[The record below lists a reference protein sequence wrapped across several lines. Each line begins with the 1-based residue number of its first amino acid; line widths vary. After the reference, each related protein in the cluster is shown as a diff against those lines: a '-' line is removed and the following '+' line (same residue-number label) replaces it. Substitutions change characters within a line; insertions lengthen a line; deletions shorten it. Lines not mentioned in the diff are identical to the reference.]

1 MDRED
6 HEALLELTLW
16 QDNMRQA
23 WRTVK
28 ANDGAAGVDGKDI
41 AQTAQHLRRH
51 WPKIAQQLR
60 RGQYRPGAIRQVQI
74 PKPDGGIRVLGIPNV
89 QDRLIQQALLQ
100 VLQERFEPQ
109 MSAHSY
115 GYRPGR
121 NAQQAVLAAQALVKG
136 GKRWAVD
143 IDLKDFFNQIDHDI
157 LLREVGRQ
165 VLDKRLRR
173 LLALYLRAPTRD
185 AQGQQRKRLKG
196 VPQGA
201 PLSPLLSNI
210 YLDLLDKELERRGV
224 SFVRYADDIAIYAG
238 SQQAAQRLY
247 QGVVG
252 WLREHLKL
260 EVNPDKSG
268 VGPTDDSGLL
278 GYRIRSD
285 ASLQLAPRT
294 IQRYKQRVRQHWN
307 ARGSLRAK
315 EQRKQWLMYL
325 RGWANYFGLVGAW
338 WQLQALSGWTRRH
351 MRKFAWQR
359 WHNAKGRRKALQR
372 LGLTGRILGMASSR
386 LGAWALAAHAVLQRA
401 LPNARLRQWNFLT
414 PSDLVTPPGV
424 H

>member
-121 NAQQAVLAAQALVKG
+121 NAQQAVLAARLDNLGKG
-136 GKRWAVD
+136 ASGAAVQCM
-143 IDLKDFFNQIDHDI
+143 NVH
-157 LLREVGRQ
+157 
-165 VLDKRLRR
+165 
-173 LLALYLRAPTRD
+173 
-185 AQGQQRKRLKG
+185 
-196 VPQGA
+196 
-201 PLSPLLSNI
+201 
-210 YLDLLDKELERRGV
+210 
-224 SFVRYADDIAIYAG
+224 
-238 SQQAAQRLY
+238 
-247 QGVVG
+247 
-252 WLREHLKL
+252 
-260 EVNPDKSG
+260 
-268 VGPTDDSGLL
+268 
-278 GYRIRSD
+278 
-285 ASLQLAPRT
+285 
-294 IQRYKQRVRQHWN
+294 
-307 ARGSLRAK
+307 
-315 EQRKQWLMYL
+315 
-325 RGWANYFGLVGAW
+325 
-338 WQLQALSGWTRRH
+338 
-351 MRKFAWQR
+351 
-359 WHNAKGRRKALQR
+359 
-372 LGLTGRILGMASSR
+372 LGLDEGLG
-386 LGAWALAAHAVLQRA
+386 L
-401 LPNARLRQWNFLT
+401 
-414 PSDLVTPPGV
+414 
-424 H
+424 